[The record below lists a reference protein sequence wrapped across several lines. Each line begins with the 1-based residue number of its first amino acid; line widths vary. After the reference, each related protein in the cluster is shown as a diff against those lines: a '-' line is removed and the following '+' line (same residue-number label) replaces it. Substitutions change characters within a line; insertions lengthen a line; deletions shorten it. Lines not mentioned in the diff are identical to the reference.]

1 MKDKVVIG
9 IDQSYKNTGV
19 TINVN
24 NGETLKVF
32 NIHTENIK
40 ENSDKRK
47 MIKEQLGKIIERIK
61 TKFPNA
67 DVVCIIERIRL
78 QSKGFLNINYI
89 KGIGA
94 LNALIV
100 DLMCDYGIETFSV
113 DTRAWKSSVVGTSKP
128 MENKYGIIPEK
139 YPTIIWNI
147 KHGRKKEIINYD
159 VGKKSKGVL
168 TNKKGERYMYDDD
181 KSDSIAI
188 SFYGFIPV
196 NKQKLEKEH

>member
-1 MKDKVVIG
+1 MNKVVVG

-19 TINVN
+19 AVNYN
-24 NGETLKVF
+24 NGEKLKVF
-32 NIHTENIK
+32 GIRTENIK

-47 MIKEQLGKIIERIK
+47 AIKEKLEKIVEHTK
-61 TKFPNA
+61 TNFPNTEI
-67 DVVCIIERIRL
+67 VCIIERIRL

-100 DLMCDYGIETFSV
+100 DLMCDYGVETFSV

-139 YPTIIWNI
+139 YPTIVWNI
-147 KHGRKKEIINYD
+147 KHGRKKDIINYN
-159 VGKKSKGVL
+159 VGKKTKGVI

-181 KSDSIAI
+181 KSDSIGI

-196 NKQKLEKEH
+196 SKQKLEKEH

>member
-1 MKDKVVIG
+1 MGRVIIG

-19 TINVN
+19 TINYN
-24 NGETLKVF
+24 NGEKVKVF
-32 NIHTENIK
+32 GIRTENIK

-47 MIKEQLGKIIERIK
+47 AIKEKLEKIIERTK
-61 TKFPNA
+61 TNFPNTEI
-67 DVVCIIERIRL
+67 VCIIERIRL

-139 YPTIIWNI
+139 YPTIVWNI
-147 KHGRKKEIINYD
+147 KHGRKKDIINHN
-159 VGKKSKGVL
+159 VGKKSKGVI
-168 TNKKGERYMYDDD
+168 TNNKGERYMYDDD

-188 SFYGFIPV
+188 SFYGFIPASE
-196 NKQKLEKEH
+196 QKLEKEH